1 MNVCLSTCLL
11 SLLYIALV
19 DRLSVVVVITYQ
31 YLIRTLT
38 SSSIIP
44 KVKVCLWN
52 FLICSIRIHIWNIT
66 IVASCTCCPK
76 IASINLVIYCRV
88 NLFWL
93 VLLLLLIRRFIYFM
107 LLLSMWHIIR
117 NNSSC
122 DVIAI
127 QLMLLR

>member
-19 DRLSVVVVITYQ
+19 DRLSVVVVITCQ

-44 KVKVCLWN
+44 KVKVCLWKI
-52 FLICSIRIHIWNIT
+52 LISSIRIHIWNIT

-93 VLLLLLIRRFIYFM
+93 VLLLLIRRFIYFM